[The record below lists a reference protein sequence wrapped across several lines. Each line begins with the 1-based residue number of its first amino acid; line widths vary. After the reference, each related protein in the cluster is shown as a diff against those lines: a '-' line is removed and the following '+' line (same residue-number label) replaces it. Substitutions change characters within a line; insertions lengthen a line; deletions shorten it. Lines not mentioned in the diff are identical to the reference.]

1 MTAAIPRSA
10 DAVPSPESVDLSRV
24 ALLLDVDGTLLDIA
38 VTPFDVVVPAI
49 LREILGDL
57 IESAGGAVALVSG
70 RPIASLDGL
79 FSPLLT
85 PAIGGHGA
93 EMRVATGEPVI
104 ETSTATLDKALRRE
118 LKRLA
123 DVDPRLSIEDKAHSL
138 ALHYRLAPERETF
151 LKVAVREIVAS
162 EPKHDVEVLF
172 GKHVIDVK
180 PTHFSKGSAVREPN
194 ATQAVC
200 RAQTSLRRR
209 RYDR

>member
-1 MTAAIPRSA
+1 MTAAIPRGA
-10 DAVPSPESVDLSRV
+10 DAVPSPGVRRLRVEV

-38 VTPFDVVVPAI
+38 VTPFDVVVQAI

-57 IESAGGAVALVSG
+57 MESAGGAVALVSG

-79 FSPLLT
+79 SGLCSL
-85 PAIGGHGA
+85 AIGGHGA

-104 ETSTATLDKALRRE
+104 ETSTATFDKALRRE

-138 ALHYRLAPERETF
+138 ALHYRLAPEREAF
-151 LKVAVREIVAS
+151 LKVAVREVVAS

-172 GKHVIDVK
+172 GKQVVDGEADA
-180 PTHFSKGSAVREPN
+180 FEQG
-194 ATQAVC
+194 
-200 RAQTSLRRR
+200 LRRP
-209 RYDR
+209 